1 MVTGTKGVIIMDQKQ
16 INIMPCSH
24 VLMSFVLLSVLGFHS
39 LSVEAEIPDMSH
51 FCSNT
56 TTFTPNS
63 TYESNLNLLLSYLT
77 SNATNDLGFHNTTVG
92 SQDPGTTVY
101 GSFSCLGDVTPEKCQ
116 ECVST
121 IARGGVQ
128 KYCPLSKI
136 SLIWYADCMLRYSN
150 TSFFGNS
157 ETSPQ
162 VSFLNTG
169 NITEPDRFMPLLGQT
184 LKSLVRP
191 AASAPSGVKKL
202 KTKEVNFTD
211 FQPLYTLV
219 QCTPD
224 LSSLSCEGCLT
235 EAIAA
240 IPVSFYGKQG
250 GVVLCPSCNVRYE
263 IYPFYR
269 AQAATPPPA
278 ASPPPPSL
286 LLPPPPPGSVTR
298 SQGKMNS
305 KMAIVVPIALVL
317 FLVGCFFLR
326 SRTRKKYDALQGQN
340 VVDGAGDNEIT
351 NVESLR
357 FDFATIEAATNQF
370 SVNNR
375 LGEGGF
381 GEVYKGTLPN
391 GQEIAVKRLSR
402 SSGQGVE
409 QFKNEVVLV
418 AKLLHRNL
426 VRLLGFCSEGEE
438 KILVYELV
446 QNKSLDHFLFDSDIQ
461 VKLDWSSRY
470 KIISGIARGIL
481 YLHQDSRLKIIHR
494 DLKASNVLL
503 DGEMNPKIADFG
515 MARIF
520 GGDQTQGNTI
530 RIVGTYGY
538 MPPEYAMHGQ
548 FSVKSD
554 VYSLGVL
561 ILEIVTGEKNT
572 SFYQSDSGEDLLTYA
587 WKHWGDGT
595 PEELLDSNLR
605 GSYSRNEVI
614 RCIHIGLLCVQENP
628 EERPTMQTINLML
641 SSYSVTAPS
650 PQKPAFCLHSREEM
664 RMPSVTSESSN
675 QHTSTSVCSV
685 NEASI
690 TELYPR

>member
-1 MVTGTKGVIIMDQKQ
+1 MDQKQ

-24 VLMSFVLLSVLGFHS
+24 HVFMSFVLLSILGFHN
-39 LSVEAEIPDMSH
+39 LSIEAQAQAIAVVGGYSRS
-51 FCSNT
+51 CSNT

-63 TYESNLNLLLSYLT
+63 TYQFNLNLLLSYLT
-77 SNATNDLGFHNTTVG
+77 SNATNDLRFYNTTVG
-92 SQDPGTTVY
+92 AQDPGTTVY
-101 GSFSCLGDVTPEKCQ
+101 GSFSCRGDVTPETCQ
-116 ECVST
+116 KCVSD
-121 IARGGVQ
+121 IAREGVQ

-136 SLIWYADCMLRYSN
+136 SIIWYADCMLRYSN
-150 TSFFGNS
+150 TSFFGNP

-162 VSFLNTG
+162 VSFYNTG

-184 LKSLVRP
+184 LKSLVGP
-191 AASAPSGVKKL
+191 AASAPSGVKKFA
-202 KTKEVNFTD
+202 TKEVNFTD

-224 LSSLSCEGCLT
+224 LSSLGCESCLT
-235 EAIAA
+235 AAIAA

-250 GVVLCPSCNVRYE
+250 GVVLFPSCNVRYE
-263 IYPFYR
+263 IYPFYTV
-269 AQAATPPPA
+269 QAATPPPA
-278 ASPPPPSL
+278 PSPPSL
-286 LLPPPPPGSVTR
+286 LLPPPPPGNDKISSLIIV
-298 SQGKMNS
+298 
-305 KMAIVVPIALVL
+305 AIVVPIALVL

-326 SRTRKKYDALQGQN
+326 RKTREKYDALQGQN
-340 VVDGAGDNEIT
+340 GDNEIT
-351 NVESLR
+351 NVESLQ

-402 SSGQGVE
+402 NSGQGVE

-418 AKLLHRNL
+418 AKLQHRNL

-520 GGDQTQGNTI
+520 GGDQTQGNTR

-572 SFYQSDSGEDLLTYA
+572 SFYQSDRGEDLLTHA
-587 WKHWGDGT
+587 WKHWRDGT

-605 GSYSRNEVI
+605 ASYSRNEVI

-628 EERPTMQTINLML
+628 EERPAMQTIVLML
-641 SSYSVTAPS
+641 SSYSVTMPS
-650 PQKPAFCLHSREEM
+650 PQKPAFCLHSTEEM

-675 QHTSTSVCSV
+675 QHTSNSVCSV